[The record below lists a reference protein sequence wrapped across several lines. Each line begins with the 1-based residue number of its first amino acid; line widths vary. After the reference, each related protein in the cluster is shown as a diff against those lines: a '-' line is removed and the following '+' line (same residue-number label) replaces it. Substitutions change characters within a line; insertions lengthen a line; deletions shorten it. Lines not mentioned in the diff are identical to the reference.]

1 MEDDDDIPQ
10 LSAETLRALYEFY
23 EERTSKMTEEM
34 KWEKKEIEED
44 WQLSQFWYD
53 ETTAEILAKEA
64 IALAGDNGKIACISC
79 PTVYKKLRSL
89 NDGKL
94 QLQLRLLEYDKR
106 FGTYG
111 DDFLFYDYKSPLD
124 LDRLLETAFDVVLAD
139 PPYLSEECLSNMAE
153 TIKFLAKD
161 KIILCTGAVMEELAH
176 KLLGVKKCSLKI
188 NHKKNL
194 GNKFN
199 CYVNYEPS
207 FA

>member
-1 MEDDDDIPQ
+1 MMPLGGNDANFCIF
-10 LSAETLRALYEFY
+10 R
-23 EERTSKMTEEM
+23 
-34 KWEKKEIEED
+34 
-44 WQLSQFWYD
+44 
-53 ETTAEILAKEA
+53 
-64 IALAGDNGKIACISC
+64 IACISC

-94 QLQLRLLEYDKR
+94 WLCLLEYDKR
-106 FGTYG
+106 FGIYG

-124 LDRLLETAFDVVLAD
+124 LDGLPETAFDVVLAD
-139 PPYLSEECLSNMAE
+139 PPYLSKECLSNVAK

-176 KLLGVKKCSLKI
+176 KLLGVKKCLLKI
-188 NHKKNL
+188 NHEKNL

-207 FA
+207 FT